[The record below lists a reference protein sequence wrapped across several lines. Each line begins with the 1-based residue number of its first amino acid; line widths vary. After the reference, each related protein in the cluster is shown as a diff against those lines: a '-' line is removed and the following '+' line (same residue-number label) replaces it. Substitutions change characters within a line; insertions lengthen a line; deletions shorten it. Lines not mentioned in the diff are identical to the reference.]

1 LSRRVAPI
9 RVRGVCPPWSA
20 IEADPLTGLVVR
32 SRLALGRV
40 WLLVPVHDNDRF
52 LALLAEGFRGGG
64 TPPDAGDRE
73 RAAKLA
79 RSLWLAL
86 PPHLL
91 LERLDAAAVARFALS
106 DTADAAAVAARTC
119 RGLVAERIGEAWRW
133 LDLTPLGLGGE

>member
-32 SRLALGRV
+32 SRLALGRA
-40 WLLVPVHDNDRF
+40 WLLVPVHENDRF
-52 LALLAEGFRGGG
+52 LALLVEGFRGGG

-73 RAAKLA
+73 RAAQLA
-79 RSLWLAL
+79 RSLCLAL
-86 PPHLL
+86 APHLL
-91 LERLDAAAVARFALS
+91 LERL
-106 DTADAAAVAARTC
+106 DAAAVAARTC